1 MLGCS
6 HRYPRSSRTGGPVG
20 GKLPVNFQIGA
31 FYPFMP
37 YQLSALARTITT
49 AIWAVIAMY
58 WRARMTRLKRPPAG
72 MGLSASFAMIASS
85 SAVPLRHLAEMIPNS
100 AICPRII
107 VR

>member
-20 GKLPVNFQIGA
+20 GKLPVNLQIGPY
-31 FYPFMP
+31 YPFMP

-58 WRARMTRLKRPPAG
+58 WRARMTRL
-72 MGLSASFAMIASS
+72 
-85 SAVPLRHLAEMIPNS
+85 
-100 AICPRII
+100 
-107 VR
+107 